1 MKWKLITGVVVG
13 SLIISGGVVIFS
25 QSADVDH
32 GRQVYAVQKCSLCHS
47 IAGSGGEVALDG
59 VGARLKQ
66 DDFRKRIRTPKEV
79 KANSEMKEYPNLPEK
94 DLANLIAYLMT
105 LK

>member
-1 MKWKLITGVVVG
+1 MKWKWITGVVVV
-13 SLIISGGVVIFS
+13 SLIISGGAVIFS
-25 QSADVDH
+25 QNAPVDH
-32 GRQVYAVQKCSLCHS
+32 GKEVYAVQKCSLCHS
-47 IAGSGGEVALDG
+47 IAGSGGDISLDG
-59 VGARLKQ
+59 VGARIKQ
-66 DDFRKRIRTPKEV
+66 DDFRKQIRSPKEV